1 MEQIMM
7 LNKNMPI
14 AKGYLYS
21 IVHNF
26 LKEEYY
32 IFPTSGFSEIIQHIE
47 NNNLD
52 KISQRTKDRF
62 IDIGLLLEVN
72 KDIVQNFEVQIP
84 HYDTPHDLTNIVV
97 DFNGKIDYLT
107 FFNYINPSHILF
119 LVSESNYSPKIIDLV
134 NQLPQHEITITFES
148 STEFMKDFDLSNL
161 FLSNLFE
168 IHFYK
173 SEEDKIV
180 QPIELSTVFY
190 FYTDFFPSVNDTDI
204 DKNSFYCNLSL
215 YRESINV
222 NAFFY
227 KKMFLSKDGI
237 ISNIIEENQGNDHI
251 ESVNSYG
258 DLKKII
264 DKKSFQKYW
273 YIKKD
278 MCDVCKDCEY
288 RYMCVDNRIPINRNK
303 NEWFFESECNYN
315 PYIGKW
321 KREDGF
327 YTLVESGVT
336 SNIKTFYIDYD
347 KLNEIQRKRSNN

>member
-7 LNKNMPI
+7 INKNMPI
-14 AKGYLYS
+14 AKGYLHT

-32 IFPTSGFSEIIQHIE
+32 IFPTSSFSEIIQHIE
-47 NNNLD
+47 NNKPDN
-52 KISQRTKDRF
+52 IPQRAKDRF

-97 DFNGKIDYLT
+97 DFNSKIDYLT

-227 KKMFLSKDGI
+227 KKMFLSKDGN
-237 ISNIIEENQGNDHI
+237 ISNSIGTNKKNKHI
-251 ESVNSYG
+251 ESINSYRE
-258 DLKKII
+258 LKKTINNR
-264 DKKSFQKYW
+264 SFQQYW
-273 YIKKD
+273 YVKKD
-278 MCDVCKDCEY
+278 LCDVCRDCQY

-321 KREDGF
+321 KGEDGF
-327 YTLVESGVT
+327 HTLSESGII
-336 SNIKTFYIDYD
+336 SNKQLFNIDYN
-347 KLNEIQRKRSNN
+347 KLNFINGKNNIH